1 MSLIGVASTLYIH
14 GDSFC
19 MGLQMKVLVLGM
31 GLMGP
36 TIAKDCCIDLDV
48 TKVTGCDIYE
58 GKLEEAKK
66 YVDSP
71 KFDTA
76 VVSVTDHDALVEIMK
91 GYDLV
96 IHGTASRF
104 SLNAL
109 KAAMEAKIDI
119 VDLAG
124 GGYPQEGSI
133 YDEVEKAGITAM
145 PGCGVDPGL
154 IDILSGQAIH
164 MLDQTDEVLFACGGL
179 PKNPEPPLYYK
190 IVFGGTRMPVR
201 PGKVPM
207 IVEGEQLEMDR
218 YSEVESIFVAELEPM
233 EAFVDGYPSSLLKLC
248 VEKGVQNFRGK
259 TIRYSGFVDKIMF
272 LKDLGLISEEPIDYD
287 GAKVV
292 PREFFHKIIYPL
304 VRFDT
309 AEGDRDLTVLLVRV
323 SGTKDGKE
331 MNISYDMVD
340 FYEEE
345 KQITSMAKTTGYT
358 AAIIAR
364 MLGRGAIKQKGI
376 QWPVRVI
383 RGELCDELLGS
394 LRERGVVVTETVTT
408 TRTL

>member
-1 MSLIGVASTLYIH
+1 MDI
-14 GDSFC
+14 
-19 MGLQMKVLVLGM
+19 LVLGM

-36 TIAKDCCIDLDV
+36 TIAKDCCEDPEVGI
-48 TKVTGCDIYE
+48 VTGCDVDLR
-58 GKLEEAKK
+58 KLEEAKN
-66 YVDSP
+66 YVESP

-76 VVSVTDHDALVEIMK
+76 AVDVTDHRGLVKIMK
-91 GYDLV
+91 GYDVV
-96 IHGTASRF
+96 IHGTTSRF
-104 SLNAL
+104 SMNAL
-109 KAAMEAKIDI
+109 KAAIEAKVDI

-124 GGYPQEGSI
+124 GGYPQDGVV

-154 IDILSGQAIH
+154 IDILSGQAIQ
-164 MLDQTDEVLFACGGL
+164 MLDKANEVFFACGGL
-179 PKNPEPPLYYK
+179 PKDPEPPLDYK

-207 IVEGEQLEMDR
+207 IVDGEQLEMDR
-218 YSEVESIFVAELEPM
+218 YSELESIFVEGLEPM

-248 VEKGVQNFRGK
+248 VEEGVRNFRGK

-272 LKDLGLISEEPIDYD
+272 LNDLGLISEEPVDYN
-287 GAKVV
+287 GVKVV
-292 PREFFHKIIYPL
+292 PRELFHKIVYPL

-309 AEGDRDLTVLLVRV
+309 SEGDRDLTVLLVRV
-323 SGTKDGKE
+323 SGTKDDKE
-331 MNISYDMVD
+331 TVISYDMVD

-358 AAIIAR
+358 AALIAR
-364 MLGRGAIKQKGI
+364 MLGRGAIEQKGI

-383 RGELCDELLGS
+383 CGELCDELLGG
-394 LRERGVVVTETVTT
+394 LRERGVTVTETVTT
-408 TRTL
+408 TKTL